1 MSIETPLRTAAGL
14 LILPMGLLLCSSAAL
29 VMALCGASPERL
41 HLIYVGFARLC
52 MRISG
57 TRIEIRGDER
67 IEPGQAYVVV
77 SNHESTWDPPCLVA
91 GLPRVIL
98 RFIAKKMLTDI
109 PIFGHALKL
118 TGNIT
123 VVRSD
128 TKRDISSIEERMTRR
143 HPSVS
148 VLFFAEGTRSRD
160 GALHPFKMGAFAT
173 AIGWGLPILPV
184 AIAGTYAIW
193 PKGTL
198 RLRRSPVAIEV
209 GEPIAT
215 ERLKFDDRTE
225 LRDRTREAVA
235 SLRTRAW
242 QRLRALDHDPAGI
255 D

>member
-1 MSIETPLRTAAGL
+1 VSIDTPLRTAAGL
-14 LILPMGLLLCSSAAL
+14 LILPMGILLCSSAAL
-29 VMALCGASPERL
+29 VMALLGASPERL
-41 HLIYVGFARLC
+41 HRIYVGFARLC
-52 MRISG
+52 MRVGG
-57 TRIEIRGDER
+57 TRLEVRGAER
-67 IEPGQAYVVV
+67 IEPGQAYVVI
-77 SNHESTWDPPCLVA
+77 SNHESAWDPPCIVA
-91 GLPRVIL
+91 GLPGVIL

-118 TGNIT
+118 TGNVT

-128 TKRDISSIEERMTRR
+128 TKRDVGSIEERMTRR

-173 AIGWGLPILPV
+173 AISWGLPILPV
-184 AIAGTYAIW
+184 ATAGTYAIW

-198 RLRRSPVAIEV
+198 RLRPSPVAIEV

-225 LRDRTREAVA
+225 LRHRAHEAVGL
-235 SLRTRAW
+235 LRARAR
-242 QRLRALDHDPAGI
+242 QRLRELGHDPAGI

>member
-1 MSIETPLRTAAGL
+1 
-14 LILPMGLLLCSSAAL
+14 MGLLLCSSVAL
-29 VMALCGASPERL
+29 VMALLGASPERL
-41 HLIYVGFARLC
+41 HRIYVGFARVC
-52 MRISG
+52 MRIGG

-91 GLPRVIL
+91 GLPGVIL

-128 TKRDISSIEERMTRR
+128 TKRDVRSIEDRMTRR

-173 AIGWGLPILPV
+173 AISWGLPILPV

-198 RLRRSPVAIEV
+198 RLRPSPVAIEV

-215 ERLKFDDRTE
+215 EQLKFDDRTE
-225 LRDRTREAVA
+225 LRDRTYEALA

-242 QRLRALDHDPAGI
+242 QRLRALGHDPAGI